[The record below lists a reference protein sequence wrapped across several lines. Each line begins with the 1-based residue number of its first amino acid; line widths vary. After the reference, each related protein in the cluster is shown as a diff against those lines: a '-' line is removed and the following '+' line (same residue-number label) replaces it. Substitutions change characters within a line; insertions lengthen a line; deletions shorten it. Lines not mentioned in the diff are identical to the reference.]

1 MRSQGC
7 TGKALIASQGERA
20 LMCSAGRFSVC
31 TPLGPLSGH
40 QCDITEQETLGTDTP
55 ALALT
60 DAVTIHTR
68 PPAWNTTHTKTHTG
82 FMQTHHPNTGT
93 QTLL

>member
-1 MRSQGC
+1 MHWQSSDSLSGW
-7 TGKALIASQGERA
+7 GKRA
-20 LMCSAGRFSVC
+20 LMCSAGRFCVG

-40 QCDITEQETLGTDTP
+40 QRDITEQETLGRDTP

-60 DAVTIHTR
+60 DAVTVHTR
-68 PPAWNTTHTKTHTG
+68 PPAWNTTHANTHTG

-93 QTLL
+93 QTVL